1 MAYAY
6 RNSTFKFT
14 AIYCFLPIFVQSL
27 YAKIFLRTQNRHTMN
42 VRIIY
47 DRNKRATAKK
57 PAPVVVEIYHKGE
70 RRFIHTN
77 VSVTTNHWS
86 ARSMCVVNT
95 FDADIM
101 NKRIAEVK
109 RRVEVAV
116 NDTLSVNDGGF
127 NMADFDRYYGRGSDK
142 ELDFLAYMEKRI
154 NERADIRESTKKMQ
168 MKNITM
174 LLEYGKI
181 RYFQD
186 LTKANIMD
194 LDNHLRKFGLKQTT
208 INGYHKVNKIYIN
221 DAIAREI
228 ITTSPYTGFK
238 VARGKGEDGRW
249 LDEAE
254 LEALKTAKMPTKS
267 LEKVRDLFVF
277 QCLTGVAYAD
287 LSRTDFSKT
296 EEHKGVTYVSATR
309 QKTDVRFTCVLVDE
323 ALDILKKYDY
333 KLPVIS
339 NTKYNLY
346 LKAVASHAGIDKEI
360 ASHWGRRTCG
370 MVLLNKGISI
380 EVVAKVLGHS
390 SIRITESVYAKV
402 LDKSVAEAF
411 AKANKK

>member
-1 MAYAY
+1 
-6 RNSTFKFT
+6 
-14 AIYCFLPIFVQSL
+14 
-27 YAKIFLRTQNRHTMN
+27 MN

-57 PAPVVVEIYHKGE
+57 SAPVVVEVYHKGE

-77 VSVTTNHWS
+77 VSVPTTQWN
-86 ARSMCVVNT
+86 ARSMCVVNS
-95 FDADIM
+95 FEADIM
-101 NKRIAEVK
+101 NKRIADVK
-109 RRVEVAV
+109 RRVEQAV

-127 NMADFDRYYGRGSDK
+127 SMVDFDRFFGRGGDK
-142 ELDFLAYMEKRI
+142 ELNFIEYMEKRI
-154 NERADIRESTKKMQ
+154 NERADIRATTKKTQ
-168 MKNITM
+168 MKNISM
-174 LLEYGKI
+174 LLEFGKI
-181 RYFQD
+181 RHFQD

-194 LDNHLRKFGLKQTT
+194 FDNFLRKKELKQTT

-228 ITTSPYTGFK
+228 ISVSPYTGFK
-238 VARGKGEDGRW
+238 VARGKGEEGRW
-249 LDEAE
+249 LSEQE
-254 LEALKTAKMPTKS
+254 LETLKKVKLPSQS
-267 LEKVRDLFVF
+267 LAQVRDMFVF
-277 QCLTGVAYAD
+277 QCLTGVSYVDMAN
-287 LSRTDFSKT
+287 TDFSKT

-323 ALDILKKYDY
+323 ALAILKKYDY

-346 LKAVASHAGIDKEI
+346 LKAVAKHAGIDKEI

-370 MVLLNKGISI
+370 MVLLNKGVSI

-411 AKANKK
+411 AKTTKKKNPKTKK

>member
-1 MAYAY
+1 
-6 RNSTFKFT
+6 
-14 AIYCFLPIFVQSL
+14 
-27 YAKIFLRTQNRHTMN
+27 MN

-57 PAPVVVEIYHKGE
+57 SAPVVVEVYHKGE

-77 VSVTTNHWS
+77 VSVPTTQWNT
-86 ARSMCVVNT
+86 RSMCVVNS
-95 FDADIM
+95 FEADIM
-101 NKRIAEVK
+101 NKRIADVK
-109 RRVEVAV
+109 RRVETAV

-127 NMADFDRYYGRGSDK
+127 SMADFDRFFGRGGDK
-142 ELDFLAYMEKRI
+142 ELNFIEYMEKRI
-154 NERADIRESTKKMQ
+154 NERADIRPTTKKTQ
-168 MKNITM
+168 MKNVTL
-174 LLEYGKI
+174 LLEFGKI

-194 LDNHLRKFGLKQTT
+194 LDNYLRQQGLKQTT

-238 VARGKGEDGRW
+238 VARGKGEEGRW
-249 LDEAE
+249 LSEEE
-254 LEALKTAKMPTKS
+254 LEAIKTVELPTKS
-267 LEKVRDLFVF
+267 LDQVRDLFVF

-287 LSRTDFSKT
+287 LVRTDFSLT
-296 EEHKGVTYVSATR
+296 EEHKGVTYVSAKR

-323 ALDILKKYDY
+323 ALAILKKYEY

-346 LKAVASHAGIDKEI
+346 LKAVAKHAGIDKEI

-370 MVLLNKGISI
+370 MVLLNRGISI

-390 SIRITESVYAKV
+390 SIRITEAAYAKL
-402 LDKSVAEAF
+402 LDKSVVEAF
-411 AKANKK
+411 TKK